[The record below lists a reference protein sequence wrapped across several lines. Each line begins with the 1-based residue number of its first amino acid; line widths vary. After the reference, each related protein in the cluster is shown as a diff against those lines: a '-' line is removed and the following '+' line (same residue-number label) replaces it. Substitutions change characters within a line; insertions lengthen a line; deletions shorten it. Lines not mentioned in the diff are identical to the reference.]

1 MASIALDH
9 SFLTLDQQLVSL
21 RGEIKKQMDTV
32 DRLNRQYHETGD
44 ATQHL
49 ESLRQQYWSLA
60 QSATHQRKP

>member
-1 MASIALDH
+1 MASITLDH

-32 DRLNRQYHETGD
+32 DRLNRSNHETGD
-44 ATQHL
+44 ATRHL

-60 QSATHQRKP
+60 QSATRPSKQ